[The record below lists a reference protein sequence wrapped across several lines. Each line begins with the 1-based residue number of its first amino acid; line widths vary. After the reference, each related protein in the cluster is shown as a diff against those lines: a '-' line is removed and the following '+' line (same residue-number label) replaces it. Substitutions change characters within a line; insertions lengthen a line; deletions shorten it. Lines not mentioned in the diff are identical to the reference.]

1 MLTLDRGQWEPSAA
15 MSCSWQAFLA
25 DNPIS
30 SLLPPP
36 QKFSLIAQGTWA
48 VLIES
53 EEMGRTGSEIN
64 AWLFTMCLLRSLFI
78 W

>member
-1 MLTLDRGQWEPSAA
+1 
-15 MSCSWQAFLA
+15 MSCSWQASLA

-36 QKFSLIAQGTWA
+36 QKFSLTAQGTWA
-48 VLIES
+48 VLMQG
-53 EEMGRTGSEIN
+53 EEMGVGQASER
-64 AWLFTMCLLRSLFI
+64 AALYSVSLTFLSLI

>member
-1 MLTLDRGQWEPSAA
+1 MLALDGGQWEPSAT

-36 QKFSLIAQGTWA
+36 QKFSLTAPGTWA
-48 VLIES
+48 VLIENV
-53 EEMGRTGSEIN
+53 EGEGGQEGK
-64 AWLFTMCLLRSLFI
+64 
-78 W
+78 